1 MVTYGLQCVHTD
13 PSNAKQSSGSVKA
26 FSTHWQSMAR
36 CLLPTQLKPFVNGA
50 RPRANRLS
58 LQVQHE
64 IDATPSSEADT
75 ASCAVIIV
83 SYEKLRML
91 QDELG
96 TAEIGLLLADEGH
109 RLKNSENQTY
119 TALNQINC
127 KRRVILTG
135 TPIQVSDH
143 EVPRVFWF

>member
-1 MVTYGLQCVHTD
+1 MKWLGEGTLNPLAIDGKMSSTD
-13 PSNAKQSSGSVKA
+13 TVKA
-26 FSTHWQSMAR
+26 VRQWCAS
-36 CLLPTQLKPFVNGA
+36 KGK
-50 RPRANRLS
+50 
-58 LQVQHE
+58 QVV
-64 IDATPSSEADT
+64 TP
-75 ASCAVIIV
+75 VIIV

-96 TAEIGLLLADEGH
+96 TSEIGLLLADEGH

-135 TPIQVSDH
+135 TPIQVSAH
-143 EVPRVFWF
+143 PEFTRLPMI